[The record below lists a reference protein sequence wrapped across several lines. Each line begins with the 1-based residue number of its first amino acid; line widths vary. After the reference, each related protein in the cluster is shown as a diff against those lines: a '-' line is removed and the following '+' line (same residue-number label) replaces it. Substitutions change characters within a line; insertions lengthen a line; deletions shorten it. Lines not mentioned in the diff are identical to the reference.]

1 MSDIYFKKDKKKYSI
16 GYSDVVFKYDPR
28 NHDIESL
35 DARFIRCD
43 KNGKAVPV
51 PKDKES
57 PKKTTKKAKK

>member
-1 MSDIYFKKDKKKYSI
+1 MSDIYFKKDKKKYNI

-43 KNGKAVPV
+43 KNGKAVP
-51 PKDKES
+51 KKET
-57 PKKTTKKAKK
+57 KKVSKAKK

>member
-43 KNGKAVPV
+43 KNGKTV
-51 PKDKES
+51 PKKET
-57 PKKTTKKAKK
+57 KKVSKAKK